1 MPLILRQICL
11 VAENLAATED
21 VFRKVFGLEV
31 CHRDLAVGKWGLAN
45 FLNRVGTSFL
55 EVVSPVSNQ
64 NPGATAAGRYLKRRS
79 GDGGYMV
86 ILQASEDEHAALCS
100 RLDTL

>member
-1 MPLILRQICL
+1 MPLRLRQICL

-45 FLNRVGTSFL
+45 F
-55 EVVSPVSNQ
+55 
-64 NPGATAAGRYLKRRS
+64 
-79 GDGGYMV
+79 
-86 ILQASEDEHAALCS
+86 
-100 RLDTL
+100 